1 PWIRSMQEE
10 AFAAAGEADR
20 RTAISLADDI
30 LTKGNNGDQ

>member
-1 PWIRSMQEE
+1 MQEE

-30 LTKGNNGDQ
+30 LTKGGGDQ